1 MDLKKIRFKTGVEVT
16 NRELK
21 KSNGNVEVCCSAA

>member
-1 MDLKKIRFKTGVEVT
+1 MDLKNFRFKPGVEVT

-21 KSNGNVEVCCSAA
+21 MSIGNMEVCCFAA

>member
-1 MDLKKIRFKTGVEVT
+1 MDLKKIRFKPGVEVT

-21 KSNGNVEVCCSAA
+21 KSNGNVEVCCFAA

>member
-1 MDLKKIRFKTGVEVT
+1 MDLKKLGFKPGVEVT

-21 KSNGNVEVCCSAA
+21 KSNGNVEVCYFAA

>member
-1 MDLKKIRFKTGVEVT
+1 MDLKKFRFKLGVEVT

-21 KSNGNVEVCCSAA
+21 KSIGNVEVCCFAA